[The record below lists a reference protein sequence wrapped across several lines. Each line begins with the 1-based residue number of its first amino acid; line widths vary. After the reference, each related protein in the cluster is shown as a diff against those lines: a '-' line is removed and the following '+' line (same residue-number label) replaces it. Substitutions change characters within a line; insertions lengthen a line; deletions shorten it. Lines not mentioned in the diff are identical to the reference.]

1 MRISALA
8 NRTIQF
14 YKCKQPLINKKVY
27 RIAMNALI
35 IGNCCLVTSLF
46 FVASKAILSVALIVS
61 IIGSSILIDRC
72 YKRMLI

>member
-1 MRISALA
+1 MRISSLV
-8 NRTIQF
+8 NRGIQY
-14 YKCKQPLINKKVY
+14 YKCKQPLITKQIY

-35 IGNCCLVTSLF
+35 IGNCCLVTTLF

-72 YKRMLI
+72 YK

>member
-1 MRISALA
+1 MKINSLIFRSIQYCRSKDPIITKRI
-8 NRTIQF
+8 
-14 YKCKQPLINKKVY
+14 Y

-35 IGNCCLVTSLF
+35 IGNCCLVTTLF

-72 YKRMLI
+72 YK

>member
-1 MRISALA
+1 MKISSLISKSIQYCRSKDPIITKRI
-8 NRTIQF
+8 
-14 YKCKQPLINKKVY
+14 Y

-35 IGNCCLVTSLF
+35 IGNCCLVTTLF

-72 YKRMLI
+72 YK

>member
-1 MRISALA
+1 MRISSLV
-8 NRTIQF
+8 NRGIQY
-14 YKCKQPLINKKVY
+14 YKCKQPLITKQIY

-46 FVASKAILSVALIVS
+46 FVANKAILAIALPIS

-72 YKRMLI
+72 YK